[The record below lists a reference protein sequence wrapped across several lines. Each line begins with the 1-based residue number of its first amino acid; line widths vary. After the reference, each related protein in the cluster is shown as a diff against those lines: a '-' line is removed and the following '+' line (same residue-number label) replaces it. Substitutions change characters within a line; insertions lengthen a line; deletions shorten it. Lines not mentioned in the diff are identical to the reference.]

1 MRPLLSEAGV
11 AAMVAGAYR
20 YIRNNLNDW
29 EKITVT
35 EDSVQDQAVGPVLDQ
50 TPRKCCKAPELEDK
64 VRELDRECKQQ
75 RRSRIILQTQNN
87 EMKKIFQQKE
97 MFLQV
102 SLADAQQK
110 HQKALESISQLE
122 EEKSELINLECEQK
136 QEAPSALL
144 LEYEEIKK
152 ELTCTEE
159 VLKVSL
165 ADAELKNQKA
175 LESVSQLEE
184 KSELTN
190 LLNTLRSNVEELGET
205 FCNSDFEMDELQNEC
220 EQKQEAH
227 SALLLENEEIKKE
240 LTCTEE
246 VLKVS
251 LADAELKN
259 QKALESISQLEE
271 EKSELTNLVN
281 TLRSTVEEL
290 GETLCNCHSEMDEL
304 QNECEQKQEAH
315 SALLLENEEIKKELT
330 PTEEVLKVSLAD
342 AELKNQK
349 ALESV
354 SQLEKEKS
362 ELMKRETKLRFTVQE
377 LGGQLCDCN
386 LYIDKLKNSKQ
397 QYLSVQKHCHIK
409 LVVPVYMDQTSRRD
423 RRQTGI
429 Y

>member
-1 MRPLLSEAGV
+1 
-11 AAMVAGAYR
+11 
-20 YIRNNLNDW
+20 
-29 EKITVT
+29 
-35 EDSVQDQAVGPVLDQ
+35 
-50 TPRKCCKAPELEDK
+50 
-64 VRELDRECKQQ
+64 
-75 RRSRIILQTQNN
+75 
-87 EMKKIFQQKE
+87 MKKIFQQKE

-122 EEKSELINLECEQK
+122 EEKSELINLVNTLLSREQEQGEALCHSQLEIDELQKPKQEKLCSAEFCFRINECEQK
-136 QEAPSALL
+136 QEAHSALL

-386 LYIDKLKNSKQ
+386 LYIDKLKNVCEEQQLDYSILLSEYQQIKNFMKQ
-397 QYLSVQKHCHIK
+397 
-409 LVVPVYMDQTSRRD
+409 
-423 RRQTGI
+423 
-429 Y
+429 

>member
-1 MRPLLSEAGV
+1 MKSFALLSF
-11 AAMVAGAYR
+11 
-20 YIRNNLNDW
+20 IR
-29 EKITVT
+29 
-35 EDSVQDQAVGPVLDQ
+35 
-50 TPRKCCKAPELEDK
+50 
-64 VRELDRECKQQ
+64 
-75 RRSRIILQTQNN
+75 
-87 EMKKIFQQKE
+87 
-97 MFLQV
+97 
-102 SLADAQQK
+102 
-110 HQKALESISQLE
+110 
-122 EEKSELINLECEQK
+122 INECEQK
-136 QEAPSALL
+136 QEAHSALL
-144 LEYEEIKK
+144 LENEEIKK
-152 ELTCTEE
+152 ELARTEE

-175 LESVSQLEE
+175 LESVSQLQEE

-190 LLNTLRSNVEELGET
+190 LVNTLHSKVEELGGT
-205 FCNSDFEMDELQNEC
+205 LCNCLSEIYELQNEC

-227 SALLLENEEIKKE
+227 SALLLEYEEIQKE
-240 LTCTEE
+240 LTRTEE

-259 QKALESISQLEE
+259 QKALESVSQLQE

-290 GETLCNCHSEMDEL
+290 GGTLCNCHSEINEL

-315 SALLLENEEIKKELT
+315 SALLLEYEEIQKELT
-330 PTEEVLKVSLAD
+330 RTEEVLKVSLAD

-386 LYIDKLKNSKQ
+386 LYIDKLKNVCEEQQLDYSILLSEYQRIKNFMKQ
-397 QYLSVQKHCHIK
+397 
-409 LVVPVYMDQTSRRD
+409 
-423 RRQTGI
+423 
-429 Y
+429 